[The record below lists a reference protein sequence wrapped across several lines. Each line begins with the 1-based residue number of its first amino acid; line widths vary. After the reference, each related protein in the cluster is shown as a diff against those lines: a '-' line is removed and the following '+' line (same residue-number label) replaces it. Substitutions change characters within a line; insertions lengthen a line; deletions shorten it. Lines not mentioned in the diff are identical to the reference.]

1 MSACRARRA
10 RRWAAAERA
19 GRLLYAP
26 CLAVGVALSSAAAQ
40 EVPATAD
47 PESVSIGA
55 LEPVGGDAAGVLS
68 ADNGGFGPDLWHGSG
83 GERLLELIRLAP
95 VGARSPAMHDL
106 MRRLFASAAKPDS
119 DDLPEGAFV
128 AARLAALVRLG
139 AFEEA
144 EQVAEL
150 AGETA
155 GRPARAALHFW
166 HGETEEACALI
177 GTAVTGQPTREW
189 QRALFLCQVRAGDT
203 RAADLTLALLG
214 DTAGEADA
222 PYLRLAARLLDYVE
236 TAAPVLEDG
245 PGFAASL
252 AGDVPIGPEDTVDL
266 GPAAALALA
275 RREDVAVATRLA
287 AGERAAATGALPP
300 GQLGDLY
307 GIASDAGAP
316 ADAEETENAWPGD
329 TAAAR
334 AGLFRAALA
343 AADGRRSA
351 ELLARLWRPAAGS
364 PGFLPL
370 ARAAVAQV
378 VAITPNVAYAD
389 FAADATRASAAA
401 GRAVSTAVWH
411 RVLADAA
418 LEDAAL
424 ATAWWQLEPLVALA
438 TAGRDSR
445 AGWGAGAAVRWWNAM
460 PAGIEPAERAA
471 RADRAFMVLDAV
483 GQTIGADGWALFH
496 DAPHDIAV
504 TLPNIGLRYGMR
516 DAVRAGRTGEAV
528 LLALIVIGK
537 GGPSAANPVV
547 VGSVIRTMRALGLA
561 DDARAI
567 AIEALIEHAS

>member
-10 RRWAAAERA
+10 LRTAAAERA
-19 GRLLYAP
+19 ARFLCAP

-40 EVPATAD
+40 EAPATAE
-47 PESVSIGA
+47 PESVSIGV
-55 LEPVGGDAAGVLS
+55 LEPVGGDAAGVFS
-68 ADNGGFGPDLWHGSG
+68 ADNGGFGSDLWHGSG
-83 GERLLELIRLAP
+83 GERLLELMRRAP

-119 DDLPEGAFV
+119 NDLPEGAFV
-128 AARLAALVRLG
+128 AGRLAALVRLG

-144 EQVAEL
+144 ARIAEL
-150 AGETA
+150 AGGEA
-155 GRPARAALHFW
+155 GRQARAALHFW

-177 GTAVTGQPTREW
+177 GTASAGQPTREW

-252 AGDVPIGPEDTVDL
+252 VGDVPIGPGDAVAL

-287 AGERAAATGALPP
+287 AGERAAAAGALSP

-307 GIASDAGAP
+307 RTASDA
-316 ADAEETENAWPGD
+316 DAEGAENAGPGD

-334 AGLFRAALA
+334 AGVFRAALA
-343 AADGRRSA
+343 TTDGRRSA
-351 ELLARLWRPAAGS
+351 ELLARLWGPAAGS

-370 ARAAVAQV
+370 ARAAAAQV
-378 VAITPNVAYAD
+378 VAITPAVAYAD
-389 FAADATRASAAA
+389 FAADATRASIAA
-401 GRAVSTAVWH
+401 GRTVSAAVWH

-418 LEDAAL
+418 LENAAL

-438 TAGRDSR
+438 TAGSDSR

-460 PAGIEPAERAA
+460 PAGVEPAERAA
-471 RADRAFMVLDAV
+471 LADRAFMVLDAV

-496 DAPHDIAV
+496 DAPRDIAV

-528 LLALIVIGK
+528 LLALIVIGE

-547 VGSVIRTMRALGLA
+547 IGSVIRTMRALGLA